1 MLRLFR
7 VAAGVARRQAPRRR
21 LYPAAIEADDLQ
33 TVIGEVVLHTGPLA
47 QVGFHLARGRRR
59 GGRGL
64 GLVACAAELADQVE
78 KSSPS
83 CPGGWWTVA
92 LF

>member
-1 MLRLFR
+1 MALTARVNRQHFGQLGVLRLFR

-21 LYPAAIEADDLQ
+21 LYPEADDLQ

-64 GLVACAAELADQVE
+64 GLVACA
-78 KSSPS
+78 
-83 CPGGWWTVA
+83 
-92 LF
+92 